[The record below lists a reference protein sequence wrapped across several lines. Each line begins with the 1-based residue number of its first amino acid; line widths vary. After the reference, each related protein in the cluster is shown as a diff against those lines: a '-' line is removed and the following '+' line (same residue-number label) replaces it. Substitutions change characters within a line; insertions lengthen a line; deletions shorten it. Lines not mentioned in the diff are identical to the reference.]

1 MLLRMDY
8 LSNTVFQHLGAKKS
22 TDKSIVEIR
31 NIHIWNGSYSE
42 DLAPVYIL
50 YSSQISE
57 MDFSDT
63 GKTWVLLCI

>member
-50 YSSQISE
+50 YSS
-57 MDFSDT
+57 
-63 GKTWVLLCI
+63 